1 MEKQNAN
8 VQDLKKRIYDRGFK
22 LTTMPSVN
30 RPEIQFSNK
39 RPLQAKIYLTN
50 QKV

>member
-1 MEKQNAN
+1 MDRQNMD
-8 VQDLKKRIYDRGFK
+8 VQELKKRIYDRGFK

-30 RPEIQFSNK
+30 RPETLNSHK
-39 RPLQAKIYLTN
+39 RPLQAKIYQTN